1 MAKIIQFP
9 TQNRQKQVLEDTIDK
24 MQESLNEI
32 YDAIRKVEAGYGMLK
47 DQAKDLEEVYQDL
60 VIQYSEAVGADN
72 IPVSVLEYCNYVGME
87 RDPVTG
93 DIKIFLK
100 PPEEDK

>member
-1 MAKIIQFP
+1 MAKIYQFP
-9 TQNRQKQVLEDTIDK
+9 TQQRHKIVLEDTLKTI
-24 MQESLNEI
+24 QESLNEI
-32 YDAIRKVEAGYGMLK
+32 YDAIRKVEAGYGMLQ

-72 IPVSVLEYCNYVGME
+72 IPVQYLEYCNYVAME

-93 DIKIFLK
+93 VIHISLT
-100 PPEEDK
+100 PPEED